1 MSLRSELNALA
12 DQVRRLCGKSG
23 KMTITDMTNN
33 LKGVSVGT
41 DASGADAAATDVLSG
56 RKFVGANGTLET
68 GSMTNHD
75 DVSVTLNATTK
86 SYKVPAGY
94 HKGGGSVQVKT
105 QSKSVTPGTSA
116 QTVTPDSG
124 YLLSQVNV
132 AASTGKQVY
141 SGTFNISESYYG
153 RTFFFDT
160 GITLLPTDRLILG
173 YTPIS
178 YINQGAQASLGTYI
192 NATLDGKGVRAM
204 VGGGRDFVYFDTLPN
219 GDAIVSMSGTRVGI
233 ANASWSNTS
242 SGPVGGGANVKYEWF
257 IIR

>member
-23 KMTITDMTNN
+23 KMTITDMINN

-141 SGTFNISESYYG
+141 SGTFTPNNGALSYTLDTGVTLSSEDIFMMIGEVVVAGSINYAVFCAIKNISVNATTILSNG
-153 RTFFFDT
+153 TISSRSNKITFSEKKVTID
-160 GITLLPTDRLILG
+160 G
-173 YTPIS
+173 
-178 YINQGAQASLGTYI
+178 GTY
-192 NATLDGKGVRAM
+192 
-204 VGGGRDFVYFDTLPN
+204 
-219 GDAIVSMSGTRVGI
+219 
-233 ANASWSNTS
+233 TS
-242 SGPVGGGANVKYEWF
+242 SIKFHWYL
-257 IIR
+257 IKS

>member
-12 DQVRRLCGKSG
+12 DQVRRLCGKSDN
-23 KMTITDMTNN
+23 MTITAMTNN

-68 GSMTNHD
+68 GSMTNHG

-86 SYKVPAGY
+86 SYNVPAGY
-94 HKGGGSVQVKT
+94 HRGGGSVQVKT

-116 QTVTPDSG
+116 KTVTPDSG

-141 SGTFNISESYYG
+141 SGTFVDTSGTNKNSLVI
-153 RTFFFDT
+153 DT
-160 GITLLPTDRLILG
+160 GVSLQSTDTIIVAATTNVTG
-173 YTPIS
+173 YTS
-178 YINQGAQASLGTYI
+178 YEAENGQPFVAIRKGGELVASLMGYSSSG
-192 NATLDGKGVRAM
+192 L
-204 VGGGRDFVYFDTLPN
+204 FFEQCY
-219 GDAIVSMSGTRVGI
+219 SMNVSGTKITIPHRGMNDTASVGI
-233 ANASWSNTS
+233 TYSPKA
-242 SGPVGGGANVKYEWF
+242 VYHWF
-257 IIR
+257 VIR